1 MLAPF
6 KISKCFSFS
15 FLLINKKKKQQCRFK
30 RGRHHRASNE
40 NYIITSCRCYYQRG
54 GRTMMVFPCYH
65 HRSKEGEPWPAKP
78 AVIIHSSSTNICLL
92 RFRSYRKRG
101 NDDFSLPPSFGES
114 EPCKL
119 SLQVYVKP
127 FPALQRIYRNASR
140 AVPERM
146 NDRISLYHRS

>member
-1 MLAPF
+1 MAGQAGS
-6 KISKCFSFS
+6 IQARIYVCSVS
-15 FLLINKKKKQQCRFK
+15 
-30 RGRHHRASNE
+30 GV
-40 NYIITSCRCYYQRG
+40 T
-54 GRTMMVFPCYH
+54 V
-65 HRSKEGEPWPAKP
+65 
-78 AVIIHSSSTNICLL
+78 
-92 RFRSYRKRG
+92 KRG

>member
-1 MLAPF
+1 
-6 KISKCFSFS
+6 
-15 FLLINKKKKQQCRFK
+15 
-30 RGRHHRASNE
+30 
-40 NYIITSCRCYYQRG
+40 
-54 GRTMMVFPCYH
+54 MMVFPCYH
-65 HRSKEGEPWPAKP
+65 HRSKEGEPWPAGP
-78 AVIIHSSSTNICLL
+78 AVIIHSSSTV
-92 RFRSYRKRG
+92 KRG

-114 EPCKL
+114 EPCNL